1 MTYFQFIATIVTGS
15 FFIISVLRLFSGKQP
30 RGVSLA
36 ATTVWFLSFVFILSP
51 DLTMQAANL
60 LGIGRGADLVL
71 YVFAILFI
79 VTFFY
84 FYARFRTLESQL
96 TEIVRHIALSDL
108 ETSSAPTS
116 TSVEA

>member
-1 MTYFQFIATIVTGS
+1 MTYFQVIATIVTGS
-15 FFIISVLRLFSGKQP
+15 FFTISVIRLFLGKQP
-30 RGVSLA
+30 RAVSLA
-36 ATTVWFLSFVFILSP
+36 ATTVWFLSFFFILSP

>member
-1 MTYFQFIATIVTGS
+1 MTYFQFIALIVTGS
-15 FFIISVLRLFSGKQP
+15 LFAISLLRLVLGKQP
-30 RGVSLA
+30 RRVMLA
-36 ATTVWFLSFVFILSP
+36 ATTVWFLSFLFILSP
-51 DLTMQAANL
+51 NLTMQIANL

-96 TEIVRHIALSDL
+96 TKIVRHIALS
-108 ETSSAPTS
+108 SS
-116 TSVEA
+116 EH